1 MFDYISTPSDA
12 AVRSLQYRGKWDSA
26 QYLDP
31 DVKTS
36 KRENTFLK
44 IIEVRKPHRA
54 NMNID
59 LG

>member
-36 KRENTFLK
+36 KRENTFL
-44 IIEVRKPHRA
+44 I
-54 NMNID
+54 
-59 LG
+59 